1 MPNHRAGPAFDDYVE
16 RLGRHYDAASV
27 SAGQAL
33 LVRLQ
38 EAFEAAGCDPDRLS
52 LDEVASIDQ
61 LHLGGRRASRALAA
75 LGELRGG
82 ERVLDVGCGTGGASR
97 LLAAEF
103 GCQAVGVDI
112 TAAFI
117 EVAAWLSEAT
127 GLAAR
132 TCFVRA
138 DAASIPLAAEC
149 IDVVWCQ
156 HALMNMPHVPR
167 VLAEW
172 QRLLVPGG
180 RVLLHEVVAGD
191 NPAPLA
197 LPVPWAR
204 SAATSHLRDR
214 EQVLRAMALAGF
226 EPLALEDVSEAALAW
241 RQEQSRRE
249 DRAGASSR
257 QTRSGPGPALI
268 FGAEFAQ
275 MGRNL
280 RENLASGK
288 IRVLQGCWQR
298 RRR

>member
-1 MPNHRAGPAFDDYVE
+1 MPNDRAGPAFDDYLE

-38 EAFEAAGCDPDRLS
+38 EAFKAAGCDPDRLS
-52 LDEVASIDQ
+52 LDQVASIDQ
-61 LHLGGRRASRALAA
+61 LHLGGRSASRALAA
-75 LGELRGG
+75 LGELRDG

-103 GCQAVGVDI
+103 GCEAVGIDI

-132 TCFVRA
+132 TRFVRA
-138 DAASIPLAAEC
+138 DAASVPLTTAC

-156 HALMNMPHVPR
+156 HALMNMPHIPR

-172 QRLLVPGG
+172 QRLLAPGG

-191 NPAPLA
+191 NPEPLA

-204 SAATSHLRDR
+204 SAAASHLRDR
-214 EQVLRAMALAGF
+214 EQLLRAMALAGF
-226 EPLALEDVSEAALAW
+226 ERHALEDVSAAALAW
-241 RQEQSRRE
+241 RQEHSRRE
-249 DRAGASSR
+249 DRSDAVPQ
-257 QTRSGPGPALI
+257 QTRPGPALI

-280 RENLASGK
+280 RENLASDK